1 MLLFALF
8 YLYISQFEYILGA
21 GYATGH
27 TKCSKIKLY
36 PEVFLEITIENISY
50 YEVYSKMYKN
60 DSGYNDLF
68 YPIQY
73 GLNYAYNKT
82 YEPDYFKDIGA
93 FLAKCKLYLY
103 KLDNASSY
111 GEGIKIYYDTEAY
124 DNDYKYK
131 MEKLFAK
138 KYFKTKLY
146 EKFEKN
152 FKEWKISNYDK
163 IYISKIE
170 VFDTSIS
177 LNERLKGFG
186 IMIAFICGIFTVSG
200 TVIFLYNRTETHQKH
215 LKQIADEFGF
225 EDISEV
231 SQITHFKLF

>member
-1 MLLFALF
+1 MLLFALV
-8 YLYISQFEYILGA
+8 YLYIAQLEYIFGA

-27 TKCSKIKLY
+27 SKCSKIKLY
-36 PEVFLEITIENISY
+36 PEVFLEITIENVSY
-50 YEVYSKMYKN
+50 YEVYSKMYSN
-60 DSGYNDLF
+60 DTGYYYLF
-68 YPIQY
+68 KPVQY
-73 GLNYAYNKT
+73 GLNYAYNET
-82 YEPDYFKDIGA
+82 YSYDKDIGA
-93 FLAKCKLYLY
+93 FLANCKLYLY
-103 KLDNASSY
+103 ELDNDTYSE
-111 GEGIKIYYDTEAY
+111 GGIKIFYDAESY

-146 EKFEKN
+146 DKFEYYFKN
-152 FKEWKISNYDK
+152 WDVSNYDK

-170 VFDTSIS
+170 VLDTSIS

-186 IMIAFICGIFTVSG
+186 IMIAFICGIFTISG

-215 LKQIADEFGF
+215 LKEIADEFGF